1 MVNKSD
7 KIKHYQQILNKGA
20 CKSLLQEREED
31 YKELVELFQNHPE
44 YPYKLRDLKDIC
56 IVRNKRNSKY
66 YEFNLIREDG
76 TTEDISYRSCINE
89 RNINKNLYDAM
100 RDCIDPQ
107 IQSFRKNNIMKCE
120 LCDKTKDI
128 HIDHVILFKEL
139 TDNFLKNKKHIPT
152 DFDDNNYN
160 GAMFRDIN
168 KDFANEWFKYHLENA
183 QLRPLCKCCNLTR
196 EKTTSKHSQQYN
208 PNTYLN

>member
-7 KIKHYQQILNKGA
+7 KIKHYQQILNKGV

-31 YKELVELFQNHPE
+31 YKELIDLFQNHPE

-56 IVRNKRNSKY
+56 IVRNKRNNKY
-66 YEFNLIREDG
+66 YEFNLIRDDG
-76 TTEDISYRSCINE
+76 TTEDISYRCCINE

-107 IQSFRKNNIMKCE
+107 IKLFRNNNIMRCE
-120 LCDKTKDI
+120 FCDKTEEI
-128 HIDHVILFKEL
+128 HIDHIIMFKDL
-139 TDNFLKNKKHIPT
+139 TNNFLKNKKNIPT

-160 GAMFRDIN
+160 GAMFRDID
-168 KDFANEWFKYHLENA
+168 KDFADEWFKYHLENA

-196 EKTTSKHSQQYN
+196 TKK
-208 PNTYLN
+208 

>member
-7 KIKHYQQILNKGA
+7 KIKHYQQILNKGV
-20 CKSLLQEREED
+20 CKSLLLEREED

-44 YPYKLRDLKDIC
+44 YPHKLRDLKDIC

-66 YEFNLIREDG
+66 YEFNLMRDDG
-76 TTEDISYRSCINE
+76 TTEDISYRACINE

-107 IQSFRKNNIMKCE
+107 IQSFRKNNIMRCE
-120 LCDKTKDI
+120 FCDTTEEI
-128 HIDHVILFKEL
+128 HIDHIIMFKEL
-139 TDNFLKNKKHIPT
+139 TDNFLKNKNHIPT
-152 DFDDNNYN
+152 VFDDNNYN
-160 GAMFRDIN
+160 GAMFKDID
-168 KDFANEWFKYHLENA
+168 KEFSKEWYNYHLENA

-196 EKTTSKHSQQYN
+196 KKK
-208 PNTYLN
+208 

>member
-7 KIKHYQQILNKGA
+7 KIKHYQQILNKGV
-20 CKSLLQEREED
+20 CKSLLNEREED
-31 YKELVELFQNHPE
+31 YKELVELFKNHPE
-44 YPYKLRDLKDIC
+44 YPYKLRDLKDVC

-66 YEFNLIREDG
+66 YEFNLIRNDA

-120 LCDKTKDI
+120 FCNETNDI
-128 HIDHVILFKEL
+128 HIDHIILFKEL
-139 TDNFLKNKKHIPT
+139 TDNFLKNKNKIPT

-160 GAMFRDIN
+160 GAMF
-168 KDFANEWFKYHLENA
+168 KDKDTEFAEEWYNYHLENA

-196 EKTTSKHSQQYN
+196 IKTTSKHSQ
-208 PNTYLN
+208 

>member
-1 MVNKSD
+1 
-7 KIKHYQQILNKGA
+7 
-20 CKSLLQEREED
+20 
-31 YKELVELFQNHPE
+31 
-44 YPYKLRDLKDIC
+44 
-56 IVRNKRNSKY
+56 
-66 YEFNLIREDG
+66 
-76 TTEDISYRSCINE
+76 
-89 RNINKNLYDAM
+89 M

-160 GAMFRDIN
+160 GVMFRDIN
-168 KDFANEWFKYHLENA
+168 KDFADEWFKYHLENA

-208 PNTYLN
+208 PNTNLN

>member
-7 KIKHYQQILNKGA
+7 KIKHYQQILNKGV

-31 YKELVELFQNHPE
+31 YKELIDLFQNHPE

-66 YEFNLIREDG
+66 YEFNLIRDDG
-76 TTEDISYRSCINE
+76 TTEDISYRCCINE

-107 IQSFRKNNIMKCE
+107 IK
-120 LCDKTKDI
+120 
-128 HIDHVILFKEL
+128 LF
-139 TDNFLKNKKHIPT
+139 
-152 DFDDNNYN
+152 
-160 GAMFRDIN
+160 
-168 KDFANEWFKYHLENA
+168 
-183 QLRPLCKCCNLTR
+183 
-196 EKTTSKHSQQYN
+196 
-208 PNTYLN
+208 